1 MDHVY
6 AKVQRQR
13 IDPYRRV
20 LSDVTLYEDVDIN
33 ASLHVPYD
41 PATNLDDGE
50 WFALPAFAGRDYSLD
65 VLRAG
70 IDSSS
75 VAELTTDQFD
85 KITYIM
91 AVQDEDFYFQR
102 IKTTSFI
109 RRKSIV
115 LGDIAV
121 VEEPRKRIIVNAEP
135 DAIYLKSQ
143 DLLLFRDLVAVSAI
157 FKDIGVLFR
166 EATDDQVQ
174 QFLDQD
180 FVLTDLDV
188 GSVSKPNRKRIAL
201 ALETLDDMSID
212 ERKEVVSYIK
222 EYGGES
228 LQFDEGSGQ
237 FLVQTDDELKML
249 AFGIEQRFYTTRV
262 RSERRLA
269 NSVVKL

>member
-13 IDPYRRV
+13 LDPYRRV
-20 LSDVTLYEDVDIN
+20 LSDVTLYEGVIAD
-33 ASLHVPYD
+33 ASLQVPYD
-41 PATNLDDGE
+41 PGTNLDSGE
-50 WFALPAFAGRDYSLD
+50 WFVIPNFSDREFSLE
-65 VLRAG
+65 VLRTG

-75 VAELTTDQFD
+75 IDELRKDQFD
-85 KITYIM
+85 KISYLM
-91 AVQDEDFYFQR
+91 AVQNDDFFFQR
-102 IKTTSFI
+102 IKTTSFL

-115 LGDIAV
+115 LGDVAI

-143 DLLLFRDLVAVSAI
+143 NSLLFRDLVAVSAI
-157 FKDIGVLFR
+157 FKDIDVLFR

-180 FVLTDLDV
+180 FVLTDLGVDA
-188 GSVSKPNRKRIAL
+188 VSKPNRKRIAL
-201 ALETLDDMSID
+201 ALETLDDMSTD
-212 ERKEVVSYIK
+212 ERSEVVSYIK
-222 EYGGES
+222 EYGGDS
-228 LQFDEGSGQ
+228 LQYDDESNQ
-237 FLVQTDDELKML
+237 FMVQTDEELKML

-269 NSVVKL
+269 NSVIKL